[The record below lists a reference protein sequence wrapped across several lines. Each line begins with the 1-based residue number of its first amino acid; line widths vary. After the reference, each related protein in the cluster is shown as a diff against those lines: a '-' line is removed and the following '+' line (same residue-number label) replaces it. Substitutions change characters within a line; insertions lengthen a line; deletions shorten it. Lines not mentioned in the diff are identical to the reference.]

1 MTAVDSSWSALT
13 VPTDLT
19 DWIDVYTDL
28 TDASYLSVYL
38 DIYGF
43 DLTDF
48 ITDCTTSD
56 YCDNYFFEYRYD
68 GLAMVN
74 FLSFTFDN
82 NATPKTDKYNY
93 YSTLVLCI
101 EEDE

>member
-13 VPTDLT
+13 VPTELT
-19 DWIDVYTDL
+19 DWIDVYA
-28 TDASYLSVYL
+28 DAEADYLSVYL

-48 ITDCTTSD
+48 ISDCTTSN

-74 FLSFTFDN
+74 FLSFTFT
-82 NATPKTDKYNY
+82 AASTTPTGDY
-93 YSTLVLCI
+93 YAYFALCI

>member
-48 ITDCTTSD
+48 IADCKTSN

-74 FLSFTFDN
+74 FLSFTFAAA
-82 NATPKTDKYNY
+82 ATTQTANY
-93 YSTLVLCI
+93 SALFALCI

>member
-13 VPTDLT
+13 VPTELT
-19 DWIDVYTDL
+19 DWIDVYA
-28 TDASYLSVYL
+28 DAAADYLSVYL

-48 ITDCTTSD
+48 ISDCTTSN

-74 FLSFTFDN
+74 FLSFTFT
-82 NATPKTDKYNY
+82 AASTTPTADSYA
-93 YSTLVLCI
+93 SFALCI